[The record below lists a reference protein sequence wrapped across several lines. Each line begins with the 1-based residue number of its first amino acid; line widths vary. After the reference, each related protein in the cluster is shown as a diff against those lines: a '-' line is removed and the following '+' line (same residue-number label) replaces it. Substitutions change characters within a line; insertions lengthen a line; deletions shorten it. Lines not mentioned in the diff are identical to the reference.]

1 MEWLEKIAAVGLLS
15 LSSVLNMAS
24 SRGAAMVQVNKRGLG
39 YNLSFNCLKIVV
51 TVSKLVGVAIVLVGG
66 VVKLAEGNTDSFKTG
81 QQ

>member
-1 MEWLEKIAAVGLLS
+1 
-15 LSSVLNMAS
+15 
-24 SRGAAMVQVNKRGLG
+24 MVQVNKRGLG

-66 VVKLAEGNTDSFKTG
+66 IVKLAEGNTDSFKTG